1 MSQNKQDTILIF
13 IFKVIMKIKLLK
25 MAKTNISRPKQWNLL
40 EKRFQLWLEATS
52 FAPNVV
58 PFTNFH
64 ALQTNLDHL
73 YALSMRSLTSKHG
86 FTFLYKQLFLL
97 V

>member
-40 EKRFQLWLEATS
+40 PTLFPS
-52 FAPNVV
+52 PI
-58 PFTNFH
+58 FTHF
-64 ALQTNLDHL
+64 
-73 YALSMRSLTSKHG
+73 RPI
-86 FTFLYKQLFLL
+86 
-97 V
+97 